1 MPDTEDIFGPDELV
15 IQRKGGNAIA
25 GGFKITSF
33 INSSDEMKKQS
44 GGGMAAFKDLAVP
57 AGLFL
62 MQRVA
67 SNNFTS
73 SSDTPQ
79 VIDEKLHSKL
89 IDLVDDS
96 PPKKQKKKTKT
107 RRKNKSSA
115 RKKGTRK
122 KL

>member
-1 MPDTEDIFGPDELV
+1 MPDTEYIFGPDELV
-15 IQRKGGNAIA
+15 IQRKGSDAIA

-33 INSSDEMKKQS
+33 INSADEIKKQS
-44 GGGMAAFKDLAVP
+44 GGGIAAFKDLAVP

-73 SSDTPQ
+73 SSDAPQ

-96 PPKKQKKKTKT
+96 PPKKHKKKTKT

-122 KL
+122 KN

>member
-15 IQRKGGNAIA
+15 IQRKGRDAIA

-33 INSSDEMKKQS
+33 INSADEIKKQS
-44 GGGMAAFKDLAVP
+44 GGGIAAFKDLAVP

-67 SNNFTS
+67 SNTFTS
-73 SSDTPQ
+73 SSDAPQ

-96 PPKKQKKKTKT
+96 PKKNKKKPKT
-107 RRKNKSSA
+107 RRKNKSST

-122 KL
+122 KN

>member
-1 MPDTEDIFGPDELV
+1 MKL
-15 IQRKGGNAIA
+15 
-25 GGFKITSF
+25 
-33 INSSDEMKKQS
+33 KKQS
-44 GGGMAAFKDLAVP
+44 GGGIAAFKDLAVP

-67 SNNFTS
+67 SNTFTS
-73 SSDTPQ
+73 SSDAPQ

-96 PPKKQKKKTKT
+96 PKKNKKKPKT
-107 RRKNKSSA
+107 RRKNKSST

-122 KL
+122 KKLIT

>member
-15 IQRKGGNAIA
+15 IQRKGSDAIA

-33 INSSDEMKKQS
+33 INSADEIKKQS
-44 GGGMAAFKDLAVP
+44 GGGIAAFKDLAVP

-67 SNNFTS
+67 SNTFTS
-73 SSDTPQ
+73 SSDAPQ

-96 PPKKQKKKTKT
+96 PKKNKKKPKT
-107 RRKNKSSA
+107 RRKNKSST

-122 KL
+122 KN

>member
-15 IQRKGGNAIA
+15 IQRKGSDAIA

-33 INSSDEMKKQS
+33 INSADEIKKQS
-44 GGGMAAFKDLAVP
+44 GGGIAAFKDLAVP

-67 SNNFTS
+67 SNTFTS
-73 SSDTPQ
+73 SSDAPQ

-96 PPKKQKKKTKT
+96 PKKNKKKTKT
-107 RRKNKSSA
+107 RRKNKSST

-122 KL
+122 KN

>member
-15 IQRKGGNAIA
+15 IQRKGSDAIA

-33 INSSDEMKKQS
+33 INSADEIKKQS
-44 GGGMAAFKDLAVP
+44 GGGIAAFKDLAVP

-67 SNNFTS
+67 SNTFTS
-73 SSDTPQ
+73 SSDAPQ
-79 VIDEKLHSKL
+79 VIDEKLHSKS

-96 PPKKQKKKTKT
+96 PKKNKKKPKT
-107 RRKNKSSA
+107 RRKNKSST

-122 KL
+122 KN

>member
-15 IQRKGGNAIA
+15 IQRKGSDSIA

-33 INSSDEMKKQS
+33 INSADEIKKQS
-44 GGGMAAFKDLAVP
+44 GGGIAAFKDLAVP

-67 SNNFTS
+67 SNTFTS
-73 SSDTPQ
+73 SSDAPQ

-96 PPKKQKKKTKT
+96 PKKNKKKTKT
-107 RRKNKSSA
+107 RRKNKSST

-122 KL
+122 KN